1 MTIKHCRVCKNKFYD
16 EPLLVYTNMP
26 GSAQYFPDKDTIDN
40 DSGIDLKI
48 YQCSGCGLVQLNSEP
63 VHYYKEVIRAAG
75 FSDEMKKFRREQFN
89 KIILKYN
96 LKRKKIIEIGCG
108 TGEYL
113 SIINEFDVDT
123 YGLEYSEAS
132 VNKCIKK
139 GLNVSRG
146 FFECDSLILPDSPYD
161 AFVIMSFLEHLPD
174 PNSILRGIW
183 NNLSYQGI
191 GIIEVPNFDMII
203 NNNLFSEFI
212 SDHLLY
218 FTKDSFKLTLERNG
232 FEVIECD
239 NIWYDYILSAAVV
252 KRKMSNLSNLRQYEK
267 NIIKEIE
274 VFLKTYGPRKVAV
287 WGAGHQALTILSM
300 LNQREKIRYVVDSA
314 TFKQRKYTPAT
325 HIPIVSPD
333 SLIDDPVEAVII
345 MAASYSNEVANI
357 IREKNKIKIT
367 TVILENKGLKT
378 V

>member
-1 MTIKHCRVCKNKFYD
+1 MAIEKCRVCKTKFYD
-16 EPLLVYTNMP
+16 EPLLVYKNMP

-40 DSGIDLKI
+40 DLGIDLEI
-48 YQCSGCGLVQLNSEP
+48 CQCSGCGLIQLNCEP
-63 VHYYKEVIRAAG
+63 VHYYREVIRAAG

-89 KIILKYN
+89 KFIIKYN
-96 LKRKKIIEIGCG
+96 LKKKKITEIGCG

-113 SIINEFDVDT
+113 SIMNEFDVQT

-132 VNKCIKK
+132 VSKCIKN
-139 GLNVSRG
+139 GLNVSKG

-161 AFVIMSFLEHLPD
+161 AFMIMSFLEHLPD

-183 NNLSYQGI
+183 NNLSDQGI
-191 GIIEVPNFDMII
+191 GIVEVPNFDMII

-212 SDHLLY
+212 NDHLLY
-218 FTKDSFKLTLERNG
+218 FTKDTFKLTLEQNG
-232 FEVIECD
+232 FEVFECESV
-239 NIWYDYILSAAVV
+239 WYDYILSAVV
-252 KRKMSNLSNLRQYEK
+252 GKREISDLSNLKQYEK
-267 NIIKEIE
+267 NIIIEIRE
-274 VFLKTYGPRKVAV
+274 FLKTYGPGKVAV

-314 TFKQRKYTPAT
+314 AFKQGKYTPAT

-333 SLIDDPVEAVII
+333 SLINDPVEAVII

-357 IREKNKIKIT
+357 IREKSMKIT